1 MSRNGRVHPATSVNS
16 SDYEHRRDFVEM
28 NRMNH
33 VTKSRKKSV
42 ENWQKAEK
50 ISKEVVTVSRWR
62 DYVRSMR
69 GSQKGISSGLNRS
82 GIYSRANSHVERE
95 ITCVLDSDVEDLG
108 NERLAMFDTN
118 AYMKP
123 MPAVKQGEQIHPA
136 VAASRALIIYFA
148 QLSKASLEREQEL
161 DFDFI
166 EDLLGEGADVNFT
179 DRHGQTVL
187 HEVARIW
194 HVDVARFI
202 LENGGDVNKRDEYGR
217 TPLHVAAAVDYPEM
231 VEFLVS
237 SKG

>member
-16 SDYEHRRDFVEM
+16 SDYEHRRDFMEM

-33 VTKSRKKSV
+33 VKKSRKRSESV
-42 ENWQKAEK
+42 ENWQKV
-50 ISKEVVTVSRWR
+50 SKEVAVVSRWR
-62 DYVRSMR
+62 DYMRSMR
-69 GSQKGISSGLNRS
+69 GSRIKETSSGLNRS
-82 GIYSRANSHVERE
+82 GMYSRLNSHVETE
-95 ITCVLDSDVEDLG
+95 MTCVLDSDVEDLG
-108 NERLAMFDTN
+108 NERLAMYDTN

-123 MPAVKQGEQIHPA
+123 MPAVNQGEQIHPA
-136 VAASRALIIYFA
+136 IAASRALIIYFA
-148 QLSKASLEREQEL
+148 QLAKASLEREQEL

-166 EDLLGEGADVNFT
+166 EGLLGEGADVNFT
-179 DRHGQTVL
+179 DRYGQTVL